1 MADPK
6 FIDRVNNPQ
15 NYPYVTNPDGS
26 ISTHRMA
33 AEYDEDS
40 GQWMAF
46 PMIQMQGEELKVYE
60 DDQLR
65 SAMDNAIRT
74 GNFLTMPS
82 KDAAIEYSKG
92 GYKTDA
98 LNNFGEDMSMSG
110 YGILD
115 FFGDLPYSELHKF
128 FTKGHQTYYGD
139 APNMIKELRPEL
151 SGPRVDRNL
160 QDQML
165 NFIGGYDMAARG
177 MSPEGARSGAKA
189 YQGRQYMWNNLTG
202 DDARRD
208 DAIGD
213 YQENVAGINAYNP
226 EQGRLSDEALID
238 LALKFAEQ
246 RMGRK

>member
-1 MADPK
+1 MANPS
-6 FIDRVNNPQ
+6 FIDRINNPQ
-15 NYPYVTNPDGS
+15 DYPYVTNPDGS

-46 PMIQMQGEELKVYE
+46 PMIQMQGDQLKVYE

-65 SAMDNAIRT
+65 SAMDSAIKS
-74 GNFLTMPS
+74 GYYLPMPS
-82 KDAAIEYSKG
+82 KEAAIEYSKG

-98 LNNFGEDMSMSG
+98 LKNFGESMSNQNPYEN

-115 FFGDLPYSELHKF
+115 LISDVPYSELHKF
-128 FTKGHQTYYGD
+128 FTKGHQTYYNRS
-139 APNMIKELRPEL
+139 PEMIQELRPEL
-151 SGPRVDRNL
+151 AGPRVDRNL

-177 MSPEGARSGAKA
+177 MSPEAAISGARA
-189 YQGRQYMWNNLTG
+189 YQGKQYLFS
-202 DDARRD
+202 DRKP

-213 YQENVAGINAYNP
+213 YEENVAGVQAYNP

-238 LALKFAEQ
+238 LALQFAKQ
-246 RMGRK
+246 RMAK